1 MGELFEILKLG
12 KIKEIKRV
20 ESSQNK
26 VFEVITDNGNY
37 IVKRYSKDAINEKKD
52 LDRRI
57 KQIEISERFSKNGI
71 NVILPLK
78 FGNNYF
84 VKYIEDYYLI
94 YEYFDY
100 KILEDEE
107 LNLNNIKIL
116 AENLAKMHK
125 LNINEDVE
133 WQYKK
138 INIDYEMCLN
148 SFEKINDKLYE
159 CLKNNIEQ
167 LILLTKDCNDFD
179 DLLDNFCISHNDY
192 KLKNILWD
200 DEDMYLIDFDACAS
214 TNPYVALA
222 EAAYSLSRQKG
233 VINWDFYEI
242 FLKSYLRIYCCDT
255 DFKKALKV
263 AMNGKLQWLEYMISK
278 LLNDDLTMVKDV
290 IAMINEVIF
299 YFDNIDKFYDIYINL
314 DK

>member
-1 MGELFEILKLG
+1 MGDLFEVLNLG
-12 KIKEIKRV
+12 RLKEIVKV
-20 ESSQNK
+20 NSSQNR
-26 VFEVITDNGNY
+26 VFEVITDSGKF
-37 IVKRYSKDAINEKKD
+37 ILKQYSKDAINEKKD
-52 LDRRI
+52 LNRRI

-125 LNINEDVE
+125 LNINEDLE

-148 SFEKINDKLYE
+148 SFEKINDKLYD

-167 LILLTKDCNDFD
+167 LILLTNDCNDFD

-200 DEDMYLIDFDACAS
+200 DEDMYLIDFDACALA
-214 TNPYVALA
+214 NPYVALV
-222 EAAYSLSRQKG
+222 EAAYSLSRQNG
-233 VINWDFYEI
+233 VINLDFYEI
-242 FLKSYLRIYCCDT
+242 FLKSYLDIYQCDT

-263 AMNGKLQWLEYMISK
+263 AMNGKLQWLEYMIGR
-278 LLNDDLTMVKDV
+278 LLNNDLLMVKDV

>member
-26 VFEVITDNGNY
+26 VFEVITDKGNY

-57 KQIEISERFSKNGI
+57 KQIEISEKFRKNGI

-125 LNINEDVE
+125 SNINEDVE

-200 DEDMYLIDFDACAS
+200 DEDMYLIDFDACALA
-214 TNPYVALA
+214 NPYVALA
-222 EAAYSLSRQKG
+222 EAAYSLSRQNG
-233 VINWDFYEI
+233 VINLDFYEL
-242 FLKSYLRIYCCDT
+242 FLKSYLDIYQCDT
-255 DFKKALKV
+255 DFRKALKV
-263 AMNGKLQWLEYMISK
+263 AMNGKLQWLEYMINK
-278 LLNDDLTMVKDV
+278 LLNNDL
-290 IAMINEVIF
+290 IMINDIISLIKEVILYKNNINYF
-299 YFDNIDKFYDIYINL
+299 YNIYLNL

>member
-1 MGELFEILKLG
+1 MGDLFEVLNLG
-12 KIKEIKRV
+12 RLKEIVKV
-20 ESSQNK
+20 NSSQNK
-26 VFEVITDNGNY
+26 VFEVITDSGKF
-37 IVKRYSKDAINEKKD
+37 ILKQYSKDAIKGKKD
-52 LDRRI
+52 LNKRI
-57 KQIEISERFSKNGI
+57 KQIEISEQFNKKGI
-71 NVILPLK
+71 NVILPLR

-84 VKYIEDYYLI
+84 VKYIDNYYLI
-94 YEYFDY
+94 YDYYEYRIID
-100 KILEDEE
+100 EDELTLKE
-107 LNLNNIKIL
+107 IEILGKTLAKIHNLNIK
-116 AENLAKMHK
+116 
-125 LNINEDVE
+125 EDLE

-148 SFEKINDKLYE
+148 SFEKINDKLYD

-200 DEDMYLIDFDACAS
+200 DEDMYLIDFDACAL

-222 EAAYSLSRQKG
+222 EAAYSLSRQNG

-242 FLKSYLRIYCCDT
+242 FLKSYLDIYQCDT
-255 DFKKALKV
+255 DFRKALKV
-263 AMNGKLQWLEYMISK
+263 AMNGKLQWLEYMINK
-278 LLNDDLTMVKDV
+278 LLNNDLTM
-290 IAMINEVIF
+290 INDIISLIKEVILYKNNINNF
-299 YFDNIDKFYDIYINL
+299 YNIYLNL

>member
-1 MGELFEILKLG
+1 MGDLFEVLNLG
-12 KIKEIKRV
+12 RVKEIIKV
-20 ESSQNK
+20 NSSQNK
-26 VFEVITDNGNY
+26 VFEVITDSGKF
-37 IVKRYSKDAINEKKD
+37 ILKQYSKDAIKGKKD
-52 LDRRI
+52 LNKRI
-57 KQIEISERFSKNGI
+57 IQIEISEQFNKKGI
-71 NVILPLK
+71 NVILPLR

-84 VKYIEDYYLI
+84 VKYIDNYYLI
-94 YEYFDY
+94 YDYYEYRIID
-100 KILEDEE
+100 EDELTLKE
-107 LNLNNIKIL
+107 IEILGKTLAKIHNLNIK
-116 AENLAKMHK
+116 
-125 LNINEDVE
+125 EDLE

-148 SFEKINDKLYE
+148 SFEKINDKLYD

-200 DEDMYLIDFDACAS
+200 DEDMYLIDFDACALA
-214 TNPYVALA
+214 NPYVALA

-233 VINWDFYEI
+233 VINWDFYEE
-242 FLKSYLRIYCCDT
+242 FLKKYLDIYRCDT

-263 AMNGKLQWLEYMISK
+263 AMNGKLQWLEYMINK
-278 LLNDDLTMVKDV
+278 LLNNDLTM
-290 IAMINEVIF
+290 INDIISLIKEVILYINNINNF
-299 YFDNIDKFYDIYINL
+299 YNIYLNL